1 MTKRKAKK
9 KASRKTSTS
18 RRTTLHTIQINL
30 NREHLAYV
38 GEIAE
43 YACVTVD
50 VVCAVMMATG
60 IFQAKR
66 YRVPVNEELG
76 TLRVQLARC
85 RSVMEANDPGN
96 ARDIFGEPQ
105 PSPAPATPPEGAP
118 TVP

>member
-1 MTKRKAKK
+1 MKKTKKKAKK
-9 KASRKTSTS
+9 KTSAS

-30 NREHLAYV
+30 NREHLGYV
-38 GEIAE
+38 QEIAE

-66 YRVPVNEELG
+66 YRVPQNETITG
-76 TLRVQLARC
+76 LRAQLARC
-85 RSVMEANDPGN
+85 RTVMEANDPGN
-96 ARDIFGEPQ
+96 ARDIFGEPEAV
-105 PSPAPATPPEGAP
+105 PAAPEGAA